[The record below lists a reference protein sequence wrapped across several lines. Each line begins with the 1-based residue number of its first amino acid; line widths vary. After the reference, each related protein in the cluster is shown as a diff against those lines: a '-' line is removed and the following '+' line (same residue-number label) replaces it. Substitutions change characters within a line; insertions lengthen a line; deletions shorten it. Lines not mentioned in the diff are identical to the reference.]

1 MEETTFYVLGVALV
15 VIALILSVAGLRSES
30 FPTSRL
36 VLAAGAGLM
45 VVVVAGTTASAVILA
60 REEQRHRNEE
70 AAHEEQE
77 TETEA
82 EEAGESPRELDEQG
96 AAEAGAAG
104 DLTLSAP
111 EDGTLAFDTD
121 ALDAEAGEVTIG
133 FDNPASIE
141 HDVAIEGD
149 GEEIA
154 KSDLVSEGT
163 TEVSADLEPG
173 EYTFYCSVPG
183 HREGGMEGTLAVE

>member
-77 TETEA
+77 TETET